1 MSSKERGFIIGVD
14 EAGRGPLAGPLVVAA
29 VAVPRHVQFRHK
41 AGGALRDSK
50 QMTPLQRERW
60 FQYIMEHDYIAYTV
74 SWVTPRVIDNINIA
88 RAADRAATRAVGRL
102 VTQENLPTNNT
113 TVLLDGALYL
123 TNDIPYRTVVRGD
136 TIFRAIKLAAIV
148 AKVYRDSVMTRLDL
162 VHREYGFAQHKGYGT
177 RMHYKRLRMYGP
189 SPVHRL
195 SFISFLKDS

>member
-1 MSSKERGFIIGVD
+1 MSSKEQGFIIGVD

-29 VAVPRHVQFRHK
+29 VVVPRHVQFRHK
-41 AGGALRDSK
+41 IGGALRDSK

-60 FQYIMEHDYIAYTV
+60 FQYIMDHNRIAYTV
-74 SWVTPRVIDNINIA
+74 SWITPRVIDDINIA
-88 RAADRAATRAVGRL
+88 RAADRAATRAVRRL
-102 VTQENLPTNNT
+102 VTQEGLPLNNT

-123 TNDIPYRTVVRGD
+123 TTSDIPYRTVVRGD

-148 AKVYRDSVMTRLDL
+148 AKIYRDSVMTRLDL
-162 VHREYGFAQHKGYGT
+162 VHQEYGFAQHKGYGT

-195 SFISFLKDS
+195 SYI

>member
-1 MSSKERGFIIGVD
+1 MSSKEQGFIIGVD

-29 VAVPRHVQFRHK
+29 VVVPRHAQFRHK
-41 AGGALRDSK
+41 IGGALRDSK

-60 FQYIMEHDYIAYTV
+60 FQYIMDHNRIAYTV
-74 SWVTPRVIDNINIA
+74 SWITPRVIDDINIA
-88 RAADRAATRAVGRL
+88 RAADRAATRAVRRL
-102 VTQENLPTNNT
+102 VTQEGLPLNNT

-123 TNDIPYRTVVRGD
+123 TTSDISYRTVVRGD
-136 TIFRAIKLAAIV
+136 TIFCAIKLAAIV
-148 AKVYRDSVMTRLDL
+148 AKIYRDSVMTRLDL

-195 SFISFLKDS
+195 SYI